1 MDIKVTVAFSNLL
14 FSEGIAR
21 LLEDDDSFAISLT
34 EAGTEYPPD
43 LFESSDVILTDFTA
57 LYNNFLNLEA
67 SKKYGF
73 ILFDTDCG
81 RENIM
86 SAIVSKNLSGVLMS
100 NATVPVLKKAI
111 RSVAK
116 GEVWIDRNTV
126 KDLLYGINN
135 LRKDKAEVLSE
146 KEREIVALAGKGL
159 RNKEIAQKLEISE
172 LTVKTHL
179 HRVFKKLNIKTRSQ
193 LITFSIKDNAV
204 KNSLYNRRK
213 I

>member
-57 LYNNFLNLEA
+57 LYNNFPNLEA

-204 KNSLYNRRK
+204 KNSLYNRKK